1 MFNPLIFSLMKKVML
16 VMSMLLLFVCSA
28 FAQAEVSN
36 EGTQIILDLSTFTG
50 IVTVISSVVTQIF
63 KLIPTIDGSKI
74 AKIGIS
80 VAVGIVVCMLAWV
93 LKISEPLAGLIWWQT
108 LIYGVAAGLSGCG
121 FYDLVK
127 VVWELF
133 KPKDEVIHID

>member
-1 MFNPLIFSLMKKVML
+1 MKKIVL
-16 VMSMLLLFVCSA
+16 VMSMLMLFVCGV
-28 FAQAEVSN
+28 FAQTEVSN
-36 EGTQIILDLSTFTG
+36 EGTQIILDLSTFGG
-50 IVTVISSVVTQIF
+50 IVAVISSVVTQIF
-63 KLIPTIDGSKI
+63 KLIPSIDGSKI
-74 AKIGIS
+74 TKIGIS

-133 KPKDEVIHID
+133 KPKEDVIHLD

>member
-1 MFNPLIFSLMKKVML
+1 MKKIFL
-16 VMSMLLLFVCSA
+16 VMSMLLLFVCGA
-28 FAQAEVSN
+28 FAQTEVSN
-36 EGTQIILDLSTFTG
+36 EGTQIILDLSTFGG
-50 IVTVISSVVTQIF
+50 IVAVISSVVTQIF
-63 KLIPTIDGSKI
+63 KLIPSIDGSKI

-80 VAVGIVVCMLAWV
+80 VAVGIAVCMLAWL
-93 LKISEPLAGLIWWQT
+93 LKVSEPLAGLIWWQT

-133 KPKDEVIHID
+133 KPKDEVIHLD

>member
-1 MFNPLIFSLMKKVML
+1 MKKIFL
-16 VMSMLLLFVCSA
+16 VMSMLLLFVCGA
-28 FAQAEVSN
+28 FAQTEVSN
-36 EGTQIILDLSTFTG
+36 EGTQIILDLSTFGG
-50 IVTVISSVVTQIF
+50 IVAVISSVVTQIF
-63 KLIPTIDGSKI
+63 KLIPAIDGSKI

-133 KPKDEVIHID
+133 KPKDEVIHLD

>member
-1 MFNPLIFSLMKKVML
+1 MKKIVL
-16 VMSMLLLFVCSA
+16 VMSMLMLFVCGV
-28 FAQAEVSN
+28 FAQTEVSN
-36 EGTQIILDLSTFTG
+36 EGTQIILDLSTFGG
-50 IVTVISSVVTQIF
+50 IVAVISPVVTQIF
-63 KLIPTIDGSKI
+63 KLIPAIDGSKI

-80 VAVGIVVCMLAWV
+80 VAVGIVVCMLSWL
-93 LKISEPLAGLIWWQT
+93 LKVSEPLAGLIWWQT

-133 KPKDEVIHID
+133 KPKDEVIHMD

>member
-1 MFNPLIFSLMKKVML
+1 MKKIVL
-16 VMSMLLLFVCSA
+16 VMSMLLLFVCGV
-28 FAQAEVSN
+28 FAQTEVSN

-63 KLIPTIDGSKI
+63 KLIPAIDGSKI

-80 VAVGIVVCMLAWV
+80 VGVGIIVCMLAWV

-133 KPKDEVIHID
+133 KPKDEVIHLD

>member
-1 MFNPLIFSLMKKVML
+1 MKKVMFVI
-16 VMSMLLLFVCSA
+16 VMMMIFVSGV
-28 FAQAEVSN
+28 FAQTEVIS
-36 EGTQIILDLSTFTG
+36 EEAQFAIDLSTFGG
-50 IVTVISSVVTQIF
+50 IVGLISSAVTQIF
-63 KLIPTIDGSKI
+63 KSFPSIDGSRI

-80 VAVGIVVCMLAWV
+80 VGVGIIVCMLAWG

-108 LIYGVAAGLSGCG
+108 LVYGVAAGLSGCG

-133 KPKDEVIHID
+133 KPKDEVIHLD

>member
-1 MFNPLIFSLMKKVML
+1 MKKIVF
-16 VMSMLLLFVCSA
+16 VMSMLLLFVCGV
-28 FAQAEVSN
+28 FAQTEVSN
-36 EGTQIILDLSTFTG
+36 EGTQIILDLSTFGG
-50 IVTVISSVVTQIF
+50 IVAVISSVVTQIF

-80 VAVGIVVCMLAWV
+80 VAVGIVVCMLAWL
-93 LKISEPLAGLIWWQT
+93 LKVSEPLAGLIWWQT

-133 KPKDEVIHID
+133 KPKDEVIHLD

>member
-1 MFNPLIFSLMKKVML
+1 MKKIAL
-16 VMSMLLLFVCSA
+16 VMSMLLLFVCGV
-28 FAQAEVSN
+28 FAQTEVSN
-36 EGTQIILDLSTFTG
+36 EGTQIILDLSTFGG
-50 IVTVISSVVTQIF
+50 IVAVISSVVTQIF
-63 KLIPTIDGSKI
+63 KLIPAIDGSKI

-80 VAVGIVVCMLAWV
+80 VGVGIIVCMLAWV

-108 LIYGVAAGLSGCG
+108 LVYGVAAGLSGCG

-133 KPKDEVIHID
+133 KPKDEVIHLD

>member
-1 MFNPLIFSLMKKVML
+1 MKKVML
-16 VMSMLLLFVCSA
+16 VMSMLLLFVCGV
-28 FAQAEVSN
+28 FAQTEVSN
-36 EGTQIILDLSTFTG
+36 EGTQIILDLSTFGG
-50 IVTVISSVVTQIF
+50 IVAVISPVVTQIF
-63 KLIPTIDGSKI
+63 KLIPAIDGSKI

-93 LKISEPLAGLIWWQT
+93 LNISEPLDGLIWWQT

-133 KPKDEVIHID
+133 KPKDEVIHLD

>member
-1 MFNPLIFSLMKKVML
+1 MKKIVL
-16 VMSMLLLFVCSA
+16 VMSMLLLFVGGA
-28 FAQAEVSN
+28 FAQTEVSN

-50 IVTVISSVVTQIF
+50 IVAVISSVVTQIF
-63 KLIPTIDGSKI
+63 KLIPAIDGSKI

-108 LIYGVAAGLSGCG
+108 LVYGVAAGLSGCG

-133 KPKDEVIHID
+133 KPKDEVIHLN

>member
-1 MFNPLIFSLMKKVML
+1 MKKIVL
-16 VMSMLLLFVCSA
+16 VMSMLLLFVGGA
-28 FAQAEVSN
+28 FAQTEVTS
-36 EGTQIILDLSTFTG
+36 EEAQFAIDLSTFGG
-50 IVTVISSVVTQIF
+50 IVAVISPVVTQIF
-63 KLIPTIDGSKI
+63 KLIPAIDGSKI

-80 VAVGIVVCMLAWV
+80 VGVGIIVCMLAWV

-133 KPKDEVIHID
+133 KPKEDVIHMD

>member
-1 MFNPLIFSLMKKVML
+1 MKKIVL
-16 VMSMLLLFVCSA
+16 LMSMLMLFVCGV
-28 FAQAEVSN
+28 FAQTEVSN

-63 KLIPTIDGSKI
+63 KLIPAIDGSKI

-80 VAVGIVVCMLAWV
+80 VAVGIVVCMLSWL
-93 LKISEPLAGLIWWQT
+93 LKVSEPLAGLIWWQT

-127 VVWELF
+127 VVWKLF
-133 KPKDEVIHID
+133 KPKDEVIHLD

>member
-1 MFNPLIFSLMKKVML
+1 MKKIFL
-16 VMSMLLLFVCSA
+16 VMSMLLLFVCGA
-28 FAQAEVSN
+28 FAQTEVSN
-36 EGTQIILDLSTFTG
+36 EGTQIILDLSTFGG
-50 IVTVISSVVTQIF
+50 IVAVISPVVTQIF
-63 KLIPTIDGSKI
+63 KLIPAIDGSKI

-80 VAVGIVVCMLAWV
+80 VGVGIIVCMLAWL
-93 LKISEPLAGLIWWQT
+93 LKVSEPLAGLIWWQT

-133 KPKDEVIHID
+133 KPKDEVIHLD

>member
-1 MFNPLIFSLMKKVML
+1 MKKIVL
-16 VMSMLLLFVCSA
+16 VMSMLLFFVCGV
-28 FAQAEVSN
+28 FAQTEVSN
-36 EGTQIILDLSTFTG
+36 EGTQIILDLSTFGG

-63 KLIPTIDGSKI
+63 KLIPAIDGSKI

-80 VAVGIVVCMLAWV
+80 VAVGIAVCMLSWL
-93 LKISEPLAGLIWWQT
+93 LKVSEPLAGLIWWQT
-108 LIYGVAAGLSGCG
+108 LIYGVATGLSGCG

-133 KPKDEVIHID
+133 KPKDEVIHLD

>member
-1 MFNPLIFSLMKKVML
+1 MKNIVL
-16 VMSMLLLFVCSA
+16 VMSMLLLFVGGA
-28 FAQAEVSN
+28 FAQTEVSN

-50 IVTVISSVVTQIF
+50 IVAVISSVVTQIF
-63 KLIPTIDGSKI
+63 KLIPAIDGSKI

-93 LKISEPLAGLIWWQT
+93 LKVSEPLAGLIWWQT

-133 KPKDEVIHID
+133 KPKDVIHLD

>member
-1 MFNPLIFSLMKKVML
+1 
-16 VMSMLLLFVCSA
+16 MSMLLLFVCGV
-28 FAQAEVSN
+28 FAQTEVSN
-36 EGTQIILDLSTFTG
+36 EGTQIILDLSTFAG

-63 KLIPTIDGSKI
+63 KLIPAIDGSKI

-80 VAVGIVVCMLAWV
+80 VGVGIIVCMLAWI
-93 LKISEPLAGLIWWQT
+93 LKVSEPLAGLIWWQT

-133 KPKDEVIHID
+133 KPKDEVIHLD

>member
-1 MFNPLIFSLMKKVML
+1 MKKIVL
-16 VMSMLLLFVCSA
+16 VMSMLMLFVCGA
-28 FAQAEVSN
+28 FAQTEVSN

-63 KLIPTIDGSKI
+63 KLIPAIDGSKI

-80 VAVGIVVCMLAWV
+80 VAVGIVVCMLSWL
-93 LKISEPLAGLIWWQT
+93 LKVSEPLAGLIWWQT

-133 KPKDEVIHID
+133 KPKDEVIHLD

>member
-1 MFNPLIFSLMKKVML
+1 MKKIVL
-16 VMSMLLLFVCSA
+16 VMSMLLFFVCGV
-28 FAQAEVSN
+28 FAQTEISN
-36 EGTQIILDLSTFTG
+36 EGTQIILDLSTFGG
-50 IVTVISSVVTQIF
+50 IVAVISSVVTQIF
-63 KLIPTIDGSKI
+63 KLVPSIDGSKI

-133 KPKDEVIHID
+133 KPKDEVIHLD

>member
-1 MFNPLIFSLMKKVML
+1 MKKIVL
-16 VMSMLLLFVCSA
+16 VMSMLMLFVCGA
-28 FAQAEVSN
+28 FAQTEVSN
-36 EGTQIILDLSTFTG
+36 EGTQIILDLSTFGG
-50 IVTVISSVVTQIF
+50 IVAVISSVVTQIF
-63 KLIPTIDGSKI
+63 KLIPAIDGSKI

-80 VAVGIVVCMLAWV
+80 VGVGIIVCMLAWI
-93 LKISEPLAGLIWWQT
+93 LKVSEPLAGLIWWQT

-133 KPKDEVIHID
+133 KPKDEVIHLD

>member
-1 MFNPLIFSLMKKVML
+1 MKKIVL
-16 VMSMLLLFVCSA
+16 VMSMLLLFVGGA
-28 FAQAEVSN
+28 FAQTEVSN

-50 IVTVISSVVTQIF
+50 IAAVISSVVTQIF
-63 KLIPTIDGSKI
+63 KLIPAIDGSKI

-80 VAVGIVVCMLAWV
+80 VAVGIVVCMLSWL
-93 LKISEPLAGLIWWQT
+93 LKVSEPLAGLIWWQT

-133 KPKDEVIHID
+133 KPKDEVIHLD

>member
-1 MFNPLIFSLMKKVML
+1 MKKIVL
-16 VMSMLLLFVCSA
+16 LMSMLMLFVCGV
-28 FAQAEVSN
+28 FAQTEVSN
-36 EGTQIILDLSTFTG
+36 EGTQIILDLSTFGG
-50 IVTVISSVVTQIF
+50 IVAVISSVVTQIF
-63 KLIPTIDGSKI
+63 KLIPAIDGSKI

-80 VAVGIVVCMLAWV
+80 VAVGIVVCMLSWL
-93 LKISEPLAGLIWWQT
+93 LKVSEPLAGLIWWQT

-133 KPKDEVIHID
+133 KPKDEVIHLD

>member
-1 MFNPLIFSLMKKVML
+1 MKKIVL
-16 VMSMLLLFVCSA
+16 VMSMLLLFVCGV
-28 FAQAEVSN
+28 FAQTEVSN

-63 KLIPTIDGSKI
+63 KLIPAIDGSKI

-80 VAVGIVVCMLAWV
+80 VAVGIVVCMLSWL
-93 LKISEPLAGLIWWQT
+93 LKVSEPLAGLIWWQT

-133 KPKDEVIHID
+133 KPKDEVIHLD

>member
-1 MFNPLIFSLMKKVML
+1 MKKIVL
-16 VMSMLLLFVCSA
+16 VMSMLMLFVCGA
-28 FAQAEVSN
+28 FAQTEVSN
-36 EGTQIILDLSTFTG
+36 EGTQIILDLSTFGG
-50 IVTVISSVVTQIF
+50 IVALISSAVTQIF
-63 KLIPTIDGSKI
+63 KAFPSIDGSKI

-127 VVWELF
+127 VVWELVR
-133 KPKDEVIHID
+133 PKDEVIHMD

>member
-1 MFNPLIFSLMKKVML
+1 MKKVML
-16 VMSMLLLFVCSA
+16 VMSMLLLFVCGV
-28 FAQAEVSN
+28 FAQTEVSN
-36 EGTQIILDLSTFTG
+36 EGTQIILDLSTFGG
-50 IVTVISSVVTQIF
+50 IVAVISSVVTQIF
-63 KLIPTIDGSKI
+63 KLIPAIDGNKV

-80 VAVGIVVCMLAWV
+80 VGVGIIVCMLAWV

-133 KPKDEVIHID
+133 KPKEQD

>member
-1 MFNPLIFSLMKKVML
+1 MKKIVL
-16 VMSMLLLFVCSA
+16 VMSMLMLFVCGV
-28 FAQAEVSN
+28 FAQTEVIS
-36 EGTQIILDLSTFTG
+36 EEVQFAIDLSTFGG
-50 IVTVISSVVTQIF
+50 IVAVISPIVTQIF
-63 KLIPTIDGSKI
+63 KLIPAIDGSKI

-80 VAVGIVVCMLAWV
+80 VGVGIIVCMLAWV

-108 LIYGVAAGLSGCG
+108 LVYGVAAGLSGCG

-133 KPKDEVIHID
+133 KPKDEVIHLD

>member
-1 MFNPLIFSLMKKVML
+1 MKKIVL
-16 VMSMLLLFVCSA
+16 VMSMLMLFVCGV
-28 FAQAEVSN
+28 FAQTEVSN
-36 EGTQIILDLSTFTG
+36 EGTQIILDLSTFGG
-50 IVTVISSVVTQIF
+50 IVAVISSVVTQIF
-63 KLIPTIDGSKI
+63 KLIPSIDGSKI

-80 VAVGIVVCMLAWV
+80 VAVGIVVCMLSWV

-133 KPKDEVIHID
+133 KPKDEVIHLD

>member
-1 MFNPLIFSLMKKVML
+1 MKKVMFVI
-16 VMSMLLLFVCSA
+16 VMMMLFVCGA
-28 FAQAEVSN
+28 FAQTEVSN
-36 EGTQIILDLSTFTG
+36 EGTQIILDLSTFGG
-50 IVTVISSVVTQIF
+50 IVGLISSAVTQIF
-63 KLIPTIDGSKI
+63 KSFPSIDGSRI

-80 VAVGIVVCMLAWV
+80 VGVGIIVCMLAWV

-108 LIYGVAAGLSGCG
+108 LVYGVAAGLSGCG

-133 KPKDEVIHID
+133 KPKDEVIHLD

>member
-1 MFNPLIFSLMKKVML
+1 MKKVMFVI
-16 VMSMLLLFVCSA
+16 VMMMIFVSGV
-28 FAQAEVSN
+28 FAQTEVSN
-36 EGTQIILDLSTFTG
+36 EGTQIILDLSTFGG
-50 IVTVISSVVTQIF
+50 IVAVISSVVTQIF
-63 KLIPTIDGSKI
+63 KLIPAIDGSKI

-133 KPKDEVIHID
+133 KPKEQD

>member
-1 MFNPLIFSLMKKVML
+1 MKKIVL
-16 VMSMLLLFVCSA
+16 VMSMLLLFVGGA
-28 FAQAEVSN
+28 FAQTEVSN

-50 IVTVISSVVTQIF
+50 IVAVISSVVTQIF
-63 KLIPTIDGSKI
+63 KLIPAIDGSKI

-133 KPKDEVIHID
+133 KPKDEVIHLD

>member
-1 MFNPLIFSLMKKVML
+1 MKKIVL
-16 VMSMLLLFVCSA
+16 VMSMLLFFVCGV
-28 FAQAEVSN
+28 FAQTEISN

-63 KLIPTIDGSKI
+63 KLIPAIDGSKI

-80 VAVGIVVCMLAWV
+80 VAVGIAVCMLAWV

-133 KPKDEVIHID
+133 KPKDEVIHMD

>member
-1 MFNPLIFSLMKKVML
+1 MKKIVL
-16 VMSMLLLFVCSA
+16 VMSMLMLFVCGV
-28 FAQAEVSN
+28 FAQTEVSN
-36 EGTQIILDLSTFTG
+36 EGTQIILDLSTFGG
-50 IVTVISSVVTQIF
+50 IVAVISSVVTQIF
-63 KLIPTIDGSKI
+63 KLIPSIDGSKI

-93 LKISEPLAGLIWWQT
+93 LKVSEPLVGLIWWQT

-133 KPKDEVIHID
+133 KPKDEVIHLD

>member
-1 MFNPLIFSLMKKVML
+1 MKKIVL
-16 VMSMLLLFVCSA
+16 VMSMLLFFVCGV
-28 FAQAEVSN
+28 FAQTEVSN
-36 EGTQIILDLSTFTG
+36 EGTQIILDLSTFGG

-63 KLIPTIDGSKI
+63 KLIPAIDGSKI

-80 VAVGIVVCMLAWV
+80 VAVGIAVCMLAWV

-133 KPKDEVIHID
+133 KPKDEVIHLD

>member
-1 MFNPLIFSLMKKVML
+1 MKKIVL
-16 VMSMLLLFVCSA
+16 VMSMLMLFVCGV
-28 FAQAEVSN
+28 FAQTEVSN
-36 EGTQIILDLSTFTG
+36 EGTQIILDLSTFGG
-50 IVTVISSVVTQIF
+50 IVALISSAVTQIF
-63 KLIPTIDGSKI
+63 KAFPSIDGSKI

-127 VVWELF
+127 VIWELVR
-133 KPKDEVIHID
+133 PKDEVIHMD

>member
-1 MFNPLIFSLMKKVML
+1 MKKIFL
-16 VMSMLLLFVCSA
+16 VMSMLLLFVCGA
-28 FAQAEVSN
+28 FAQTEVSN
-36 EGTQIILDLSTFTG
+36 EGTQIILDLSTFGG
-50 IVTVISSVVTQIF
+50 IVALISSAVTQIF
-63 KLIPTIDGSKI
+63 KAFPSIDGSKI

-127 VVWELF
+127 VVWELVR
-133 KPKDEVIHID
+133 PKDEVIHMD

>member
-1 MFNPLIFSLMKKVML
+1 MKKIVL
-16 VMSMLLLFVCSA
+16 VMSMLLLFVGGA
-28 FAQAEVSN
+28 FAQTEVSN
-36 EGTQIILDLSTFTG
+36 EGTQIILDLSTFGG
-50 IVTVISSVVTQIF
+50 IVAVISSVVTQIF
-63 KLIPTIDGSKI
+63 KLIPSIDGSKI

-80 VAVGIVVCMLAWV
+80 VGVGIIVCMLAWV

-133 KPKDEVIHID
+133 KPKDEVIHMD

>member
-1 MFNPLIFSLMKKVML
+1 MKKIVL
-16 VMSMLLLFVCSA
+16 VMSMLLLFVGGA
-28 FAQAEVSN
+28 FAQTEVSN
-36 EGTQIILDLSTFTG
+36 EETQIILDLSTFTG
-50 IVTVISSVVTQIF
+50 IAAVISSVVTQIF

-133 KPKDEVIHID
+133 KPKDEVIHLD

>member
-1 MFNPLIFSLMKKVML
+1 MKKIVL
-16 VMSMLLLFVCSA
+16 VMSMLLLFVCGV
-28 FAQAEVSN
+28 FAQTEVSN

-50 IVTVISSVVTQIF
+50 IVTAISPIVTQIF
-63 KLIPTIDGSKI
+63 KLIPAIDGSKI

-80 VAVGIVVCMLAWV
+80 VGVGIIVCMLAWV

-108 LIYGVAAGLSGCG
+108 LVYGVAAGLSGCG

-133 KPKDEVIHID
+133 KPKEDVIHLD